1 MHGVYWASFSL
12 EMTQR
17 PVKSHLNTRLNPLI
31 AKNSVSYSARNKRTD
46 LCMIDKFGQETEHHP
61 KHTKL

>member
-17 PVKSHLNTRLNPLI
+17 PVKSHLNTLLNPLI
-31 AKNSVSYSARNKRTD
+31 ANNAVDYSARNKRTD
-46 LCMIDKFGQETEHHP
+46 LCMTDKLGD
-61 KHTKL
+61 